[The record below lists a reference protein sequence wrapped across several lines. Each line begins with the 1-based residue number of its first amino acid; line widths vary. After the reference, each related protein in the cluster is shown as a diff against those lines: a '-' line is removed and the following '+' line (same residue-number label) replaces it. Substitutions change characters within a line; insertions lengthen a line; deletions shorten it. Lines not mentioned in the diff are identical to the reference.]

1 MVEIWPGL
9 NIGSESDYEQK
20 VRHLDGWSVVHA
32 CKDPYHRQALGYS
45 GRGAPKE
52 HPEYLIARRNNRLI
66 LNLVDVADPAFI
78 PKECV
83 DAAIDFTSEA
93 LTGGRKVLIHCNQ
106 GGSRAPSIGL
116 LYLIARTPCI
126 GAQSF
131 VDAEAEFRALYP
143 AYAPARGVQE
153 FARQR
158 FLEYRALN
166 SNNR

>member
-1 MVEIWPGL
+1 MVEVWPGL
-9 NIGSESDYEQK
+9 NIGNESDYEHQ

-45 GRGAPKE
+45 GRGAPKD

-93 LTGGRKVLIHCNQ
+93 LTSGRKVLIHCNK

-116 LYLIARTPCI
+116 LYLIARTPRI
-126 GAQSF
+126 EAQSF
-131 VDAEAEFRALYP
+131 ADAEAEFRALYP

-158 FLEYRALN
+158 FSEYRAWN